1 MAVTPSI
8 FPAGPRAVEG
18 EPLVVALNHGIAIS
32 RGQVAGRTDL
42 CVQGFVTTAS
52 TNEEDVWAQTGTLI
66 PRTTAIAMDIVS
78 GSANDDGNPTTSTGL
93 QTLLVEGLDASW
105 AEQSVIYTMN
115 GITPVVTGETWTR
128 INKVQGVTW
137 GTYHGA
143 NEGIITIRNTGGGD
157 IQAALG
163 VGTSVTQKSH
173 YSVPAGKTAYM
184 TRFDLNVDA
193 NKSAI
198 FRLWCVNNI
207 NDVSQPFTGGK
218 ILLHRVDGVK
228 GPEAETLETPIKINA
243 MSEVWWTVESAAS
256 GTDIHVDYDLEII
269 DN

>member
-1 MAVTPSI
+1 MAVQAHI
-8 FPAGPRAVEG
+8 FPAGPRATEG
-18 EPLVVALNHGIAIS
+18 EPLIVALDHGIAIA
-32 RGQVAGRTDL
+32 RAQVAGRTGL
-42 CVQGFVTTAS
+42 SIQGFVTTAS
-52 TNEEDVWAQTGTLI
+52 TNEEDIWAQTGILI
-66 PRTTAIAMDIVS
+66 PRTTAIAMDLVS
-78 GSANDDGNPTTSTGL
+78 TVAADDGNPTTSTGL
-93 QTLLVEGLDASW
+93 QTLTITGLDASW
-105 AEQSVIYTMN
+105 AEQIVTYTMN
-115 GITPVVTGETWTR
+115 GTTIVTTGETWTR
-128 INKVQGVTW
+128 INKVVGVTW

-157 IQAALG
+157 IQAALS

-243 MSEVWWTVESAAS
+243 MSEIWWTAETAAS
-256 GTDIHVDYDLEII
+256 STDIHVDYDLEII